1 MQFTKIG
8 VLPEIKRTARRIVT
22 GKKKKIEIVIRL
34 KISL

>member
-22 GKKKKIEIVIRL
+22 GKMKKIDFDIRL